1 MHRDRVLF
9 CLGKSLN
16 PQGIYNAAEVVKPFY
31 MPVSEVFSEPKNS
44 LPWALSNAPM
54 GCAHVGNRPPSRDQ
68 AIVLPAAAVSR
79 TQRAATPMAQ
89 PRRNRPDRAPSRR
102 QLVIVLRRPWAFK
115 PVRGK
120 RRNLS
125 LSSSFRRSTT
135 SHPVAASTY
144 ACDSGGL
151 TVVAPA
157 TTRCHLKLPMVQ
169 TKSTTNYLY

>member
-1 MHRDRVLF
+1 MPE
-9 CLGKSLN
+9 K
-16 PQGIYNAAEVVKPFY
+16 YVKRTIFWENLTPLD
-31 MPVSEVFSEPKNS
+31 SSHLEVFLRIFWEFFIFLNSNLNFEFGPVWYRPKPEPE
-44 LPWALSNAPM
+44 
-54 GCAHVGNRPPSRDQ
+54 
-68 AIVLPAAAVSR
+68 
-79 TQRAATPMAQ
+79 
-89 PRRNRPDRAPSRR
+89 PDRFPPVRWTLAPSRR

-157 TTRCHLKLPMVQ
+157 ATRCHLKLPMVQ

>member
-1 MHRDRVLF
+1 MRQRLLNLF
-9 CLGKSLN
+9 IC
-16 PQGIYNAAEVVKPFY
+16 QF
-31 MPVSEVFSEPKNS
+31 PKFAQNQRIP
-44 LPWALSNAPM
+44 LPWALGNCSNEMCACGQQATKQGSGHRPAC
-54 GCAHVGNRPPSRDQ
+54 GCGIP
-68 AIVLPAAAVSR
+68 
-79 TQRAATPMAQ
+79 RAATPMAQ

-144 ACDSGGL
+144 ACDSGGH
-151 TVVAPA
+151 TVVVSA
-157 TTRCHLKLPMVQ
+157 TTRCHLKLPMVK